1 VDLIQ
6 KLHDQSAE
14 GKVAPLLERLIT
26 DIDYLSLW
34 REEAD
39 EVDVDRAANVHEL
52 ISAAR
57 QYDALG
63 EDSETQRDWRLQQQS
78 GLDTDNEA
86 NDPEVGDSKTSKTS
100 ETSES
105 ETDVTSGSQQDQ
117 SDATSGFMTDNERTS
132 LQGFLELATLA
143 NEADSIDQSKGSVT
157 LMTLHASKGLEFP
170 SVYIIGIESGLI
182 PHERAVREGD
192 LSSFEEERRLLFV
205 GITRAMHQ
213 LTLTQTSERTF
224 RGMRRATISSPFI
237 SELHGAIARE
247 TSVLTPPP
255 VTEAMLDQRLEQA
268 RRRFEAAQ
276 KFGGRKLLMTAAELA
291 AQQTLPNA
299 TTTDDSPASFAFRKG
314 MQVRHPRYGR
324 GLIIELSG
332 GSHRATVTVEFE
344 TDGQT
349 HTFVASRCPLQ
360 PIGLP

>member
-6 KLHDQSAE
+6 KLHEQSAA
-14 GKVAPLLERLIT
+14 GKVAPLIERLIA

-34 REEAD
+34 REESD

-63 EDSETQRDWRLQQQS
+63 EESEELVKWRRRESAFEDDEEEDSEDSEDQPLIASQP
-78 GLDTDNEA
+78 EA
-86 NDPEVGDSKTSKTS
+86 AASFM
-100 ETSES
+100 
-105 ETDVTSGSQQDQ
+105 
-117 SDATSGFMTDNERTS
+117 DADEKTS

-143 NEADSIDQSKGSVT
+143 NEADSVDASKGSVT

-192 LSSFEEERRLLFV
+192 PASFEEERRLLFV
-205 GITRAMHQ
+205 GITRAMRQ

-224 RGMRRATISSPFI
+224 RGMRRATISSPFVP
-237 SELHGAIARE
+237 ELHGAISRE
-247 TSVLTPPP
+247 SSMATPPP
-255 VTEAMLDQRLEQA
+255 ITEALLDQRLEQA

-276 KFGGRKLLMTAAELA
+276 KTGGHKLIMTAAELA
-291 AQQTLPNA
+291 ARQALPEEG
-299 TTTDDSPASFAFRKG
+299 TSDDTAPAFAFRQG

-324 GLIIELSG
+324 GVVIELSG
-332 GSHRATVTVEFE
+332 GSHRATITVQFE
-344 TDGQT
+344 NEEQT

-360 PIGLP
+360 PIGLQ